1 MGNVP
6 NKIIVNYIDITDLQR
21 INYFYPKKYRGKV
34 WKSVDIFTFFVFL
47 RRVLAYYWQKQ
58 NERNLF
64 LMPNL
69 YIISGCNGAG
79 KTTAS
84 LTVLPET
91 LQCKEFVNCDEIAKG
106 LSPLN
111 PDGAKVAAGRLM
123 LSRIKKLINDK
134 EDFAIETTL
143 AAKSYH
149 ALINKARQEG
159 YKASLIYFW
168 LQSPD
173 LAIQRVAERVK
184 HGGHHVDDS
193 IIRRRYRAG
202 IKNLFHLYC
211 PVVDYFL
218 FIDNSIMPSEVI
230 AEGNI
235 KSIKFYNEEKFKKI
249 RQYDNSNSECQEE

>member
-1 MGNVP
+1 ME
-6 NKIIVNYIDITDLQR
+6 KC
-21 INYFYPKKYRGKV
+21 GKV
-34 WKSVDIFTFFVFL
+34 LTHSHFLYLCSVNWHEICHHKNEQN
-47 RRVLAYYWQKQ
+47 YY
-58 NERNLF
+58 

-84 LTVLPET
+84 LTVLP
-91 LQCKEFVNCDEIAKG
+91 
-106 LSPLN
+106 LN

-123 LSRIKKLINDK
+123 LTCIKKHIADK
-134 EDFAIETTL
+134 VDFAIETTL

-149 ALINKARQEG
+149 SLILKAREQG
-159 YKASLIYFW
+159 YKASLVYFW
-168 LQSPD
+168 LQSPE
-173 LAIQRVAERVK
+173 LAIKRVAERVK
-184 HGGHHVDDS
+184 HGGHHVDDN
-193 IIRRRYRAG
+193 IIRRRYKAG

-218 FIDNSIMPSEVI
+218 FIDNSIMPSEII

>member
-1 MGNVP
+1 MWLFCARVKP
-6 NKIIVNYIDITDLQR
+6 SKTIFLIFSELVSIVQKKIVE
-21 INYFYPKKYRGKV
+21 KCGKV
-34 WKSVDIFTFFVFL
+34 LTYSQKLYLCSVFWHENGRTKRAEI
-47 RRVLAYYWQKQ
+47 QI
-58 NERNLF
+58 

-123 LSRIKKLINDK
+123 LSRIKKLIADK

>member
-1 MGNVP
+1 ME
-6 NKIIVNYIDITDLQR
+6 KC
-21 INYFYPKKYRGKV
+21 GKV
-34 WKSVDIFTFFVFL
+34 LTYSHFLYLCSVIWHEICHHKNEQN
-47 RRVLAYYWQKQ
+47 YY
-58 NERNLF
+58 

-123 LSRIKKLINDK
+123 LTCIKKHIADK
-134 EDFAIETTL
+134 VDFAIETTL

-149 ALINKARQEG
+149 SLIIKAREQG
-159 YKASLIYFW
+159 YKASLVYFW
-168 LQSPD
+168 LQSPE
-173 LAIQRVAERVK
+173 LAIKRVAERVK
-184 HGGHHVDDS
+184 HGGHHVDDN
-193 IIRRRYRAG
+193 IIRRRYKAG

-218 FIDNSIMPSEVI
+218 FIDNSIMPSEII

>member
-1 MGNVP
+1 MEKCGKVLTCSQML
-6 NKIIVNYIDITDLQR
+6 YICRQFWHEKCQLKTSRFLFDAEFIYHIRLQR
-21 INYFYPKKYRGKV
+21 SRKNDRLTDGFARDASMQGV
-34 WKSVDIFTFFVFL
+34 RQL
-47 RRVLAYYWQKQ
+47 RR
-58 NERNLF
+58 NREG
-64 LMPNL
+64 P
-69 YIISGCNGAG
+69 
-79 KTTAS
+79 
-84 LTVLPET
+84 LPA
-91 LQCKEFVNCDEIAKG
+91 Q
-106 LSPLN
+106 

-123 LSRIKKLINDK
+123 LSRIKTLIADK
-134 EDFAIETTL
+134 ADFAIETTL

-149 ALINKARQEG
+149 ALIKKAREEG

-168 LQSPD
+168 LQSPE
-173 LAIQRVAERVK
+173 LAIKRVAERVK

-202 IKNLFHLYC
+202 IKNLFNLYC

-249 RQYDNSNSECQEE
+249 RQYDNSNSECKEE

>member
-1 MGNVP
+1 MNWIFFDFQQI
-6 NKIIVNYIDITDLQR
+6 KRKST
-21 INYFYPKKYRGKV
+21 KKSVEKCGKV
-34 WKSVDIFTFFVFL
+34 LTSSHFLYLCSVIWHEICL
-47 RRVLAYYWQKQ
+47 HRNEQ
-58 NERNLF
+58 NF
-64 LMPNL
+64 YLMPNI

-123 LSRIKKLINDK
+123 LSRIKKLITDK

-149 ALINKARQEG
+149 ALINKARQDG

-168 LQSPD
+168 LQSPE
-173 LAIQRVAERVK
+173 LAIKRVAERVQ

-193 IIRRRYRAG
+193 IIRRRYKAG
-202 IKNLFHLYC
+202 IKNLFNLYC

-218 FIDNSIMPSEVI
+218 FIDNSIMPSEII
-230 AEGNI
+230 AEGSI

>member
-1 MGNVP
+1 MFEINMFDFQLF
-6 NKIIVNYIDITDLQR
+6 NKI
-21 INYFYPKKYRGKV
+21 YPKNIVEKCGKV
-34 WKSVDIFTFFVFL
+34 LTFLQMLYLCGVFWHEICHN
-47 RRVLAYYWQKQ
+47 RNEQ
-58 NERNLF
+58 NDY
-64 LMPNL
+64 LMPSL

-123 LSRIKKLINDK
+123 LSRIKKLIADK
-134 EDFAIETTL
+134 SDFAIETTL

-149 ALINKARQEG
+149 SLIIKAREQG

-168 LQSPD
+168 LQSPE
-173 LAIQRVAERVK
+173 LAIKRVAERVK

-202 IKNLFHLYC
+202 IKNLFGLYC
-211 PVVDYFL
+211 PIVDYFL

>member
-1 MGNVP
+1 MNWIIFDFQP
-6 NKIIVNYIDITDLQR
+6 INQKSTKKIVE
-21 INYFYPKKYRGKV
+21 KCGKV
-34 WKSVDIFTFFVFL
+34 LTHSHFLYLCSVIWHEICL
-47 RRVLAYYWQKQ
+47 HINEQ
-58 NERNLF
+58 NLY
-64 LMPNL
+64 LMPNI

-123 LSRIKKLINDK
+123 LSRIKKLIADK

-173 LAIQRVAERVK
+173 LAIKRVAERVQ

-193 IIRRRYRAG
+193 IIRRRYKAG
-202 IKNLFHLYC
+202 IKNLFNLYC

-230 AEGNI
+230 AEGSI

>member
-1 MGNVP
+1 
-6 NKIIVNYIDITDLQR
+6 
-21 INYFYPKKYRGKV
+21 
-34 WKSVDIFTFFVFL
+34 
-47 RRVLAYYWQKQ
+47 
-58 NERNLF
+58 
-64 LMPNL
+64 MPSL

-123 LSRIKKLINDK
+123 LSRIKTLIADK
-134 EDFAIETTL
+134 ADFAIETTL

-149 ALINKARQEG
+149 ALIKKAREEG

-173 LAIQRVAERVK
+173 LAIKRVAERVK

-193 IIRRRYRAG
+193 IIRRRY
-202 IKNLFHLYC
+202 YC

-249 RQYDNSNSECQEE
+249 RQYDNSNSECKEE

>member
-1 MGNVP
+1 MEKK
-6 NKIIVNYIDITDLQR
+6 KIFVGIFFDYQLFRQKA
-21 INYFYPKKYRGKV
+21 KKKHRGKV
-34 WKSVDIFTFFVFL
+34 WKSVDKSTNVVSL
-47 RRVLAYYWQKQ
+47 QPELARKWQSETSRKP
-58 NERNLF
+58 F

-91 LQCKEFVNCDEIAKG
+91 LQCHEFVNCDEIAKG

-123 LSRIKKLINDK
+123 LSRIKKLISEK
-134 EDFAIETTL
+134 ADFAIETTL

-149 ALINKARQEG
+149 SLIKKAREEG
-159 YKASLIYFW
+159 YKASLVYFW
-168 LQSPD
+168 LQSPE

-202 IKNLFHLYC
+202 IKNLFNLYC
-211 PVVDYFL
+211 PVVDNFL
-218 FIDNSIMPSEVI
+218 FVDNSVMPSEVI

>member
-1 MGNVP
+1 LEIRSN
-6 NKIIVNYIDITDLQR
+6 ILSRQLSLTISLLTTIVQKNIVE
-21 INYFYPKKYRGKV
+21 KCGKV
-34 WKSVDIFTFFVFL
+34 LTYSQILYLCSLFWHENGRT
-47 RRVLAYYWQKQ
+47 
-58 NERNLF
+58 ERAEISF
-64 LMPNL
+64 WMPNL

-123 LSRIKKLINDK
+123 LSRIKKLIADK
-134 EDFAIETTL
+134 ADFAIETTL

-149 ALINKARQEG
+149 SLIIRAREQG
-159 YKASLIYFW
+159 YKSSLIYFW
-168 LQSPD
+168 LQSPE
-173 LAIQRVAERVK
+173 LAIKRVAERVK
-184 HGGHHVDDS
+184 HGGHHVDS
-193 IIRRRYRAG
+193 GIIRRRYRAG
-202 IKNLFHLYC
+202 IKNLFNLYC

-218 FIDNSIMPSEVI
+218 FIDNSVMPSEVI

>member
-1 MGNVP
+1 ME
-6 NKIIVNYIDITDLQR
+6 KC
-21 INYFYPKKYRGKV
+21 GKV
-34 WKSVDIFTFFVFL
+34 LTHSHFLYLCSVNWHEICPHKNEQN
-47 RRVLAYYWQKQ
+47 YY
-58 NERNLF
+58 

-123 LSRIKKLINDK
+123 AKGLSPLNPDGAKVAAGRLMLTCIKKHIADK
-134 EDFAIETTL
+134 VDFAIETTL

-149 ALINKARQEG
+149 SLILKAREQG
-159 YKASLIYFW
+159 YKASLVYFW
-168 LQSPD
+168 LQSPE
-173 LAIQRVAERVK
+173 LAIKRVAERVK
-184 HGGHHVDDS
+184 HGGHHVDDN
-193 IIRRRYRAG
+193 IIRRRYKAG

-218 FIDNSIMPSEVI
+218 FIDNSIMPSEII

>member
-1 MGNVP
+1 MSTKNLS
-6 NKIIVNYIDITDLQR
+6 LQ
-21 INYFYPKKYRGKV
+21 P
-34 WKSVDIFTFFVFL
+34 
-47 RRVLAYYWQKQ
+47 VLARKWQDRTSRIL
-58 NERNLF
+58 N
-64 LMPNL
+64 LMPSL

-123 LSRIKKLINDK
+123 LSRIKTLIADK
-134 EDFAIETTL
+134 ADFAIETTL

-149 ALINKARQEG
+149 ALIKKAREEG

-168 LQSPD
+168 LQSPE
-173 LAIQRVAERVK
+173 LAIKRVAERVK

-202 IKNLFHLYC
+202 IKNLFNLYC

>member
-1 MGNVP
+1 MRVSTDFQP
-6 NKIIVNYIDITDLQR
+6 ITKKLH
-21 INYFYPKKYRGKV
+21 KKYRGKV

-47 RRVLAYYWQKQ
+47 PRVWHEICH
-58 NERNLF
+58 NHTSRNF
-64 LMPNL
+64 YLMPSL

-123 LSRIKKLINDK
+123 LSRIKKLIADK

-149 ALINKARQEG
+149 SLIIKAREQG

-173 LAIQRVAERVK
+173 LAIKRVAERVA

-218 FIDNSIMPSEVI
+218 FIDNSVMPSEII

-235 KSIKFYNEEKFKKI
+235 KSNKFYNEKTFKKI

>member
-1 MGNVP
+1 MLVFF
-6 NKIIVNYIDITDLQR
+6 DFQL
-21 INYFYPKKYRGKV
+21 INGFLSKKCCGKV
-34 WKSVDIFTFFVFL
+34 WKSVECTTKVVSLQPDS
-47 RRVLAYYWQKQ
+47 VLKGPDRTS
-58 NERNLF
+58 RNQF

-111 PDGAKVAAGRLM
+111 PDSAKVAAGRLM
-123 LSRIKKLINDK
+123 LTLIKKHIAEK
-134 EDFAIETTL
+134 VDFAIETTL

-149 ALINKARQEG
+149 SLIIRAREQG
-159 YKASLIYFW
+159 YKASLVYFW
-168 LQSPD
+168 LQSPE

-193 IIRRRYRAG
+193 IIRRRYKAG
-202 IKNLFHLYC
+202 IKNLFNLYC

-218 FIDNSIMPSEVI
+218 FIDNSIMPSEII
-230 AEGNI
+230 AEGSI

-249 RQYDNSNSECQEE
+249 RQYDKSNSECQEE

>member
-1 MGNVP
+1 
-6 NKIIVNYIDITDLQR
+6 
-21 INYFYPKKYRGKV
+21 
-34 WKSVDIFTFFVFL
+34 
-47 RRVLAYYWQKQ
+47 
-58 NERNLF
+58 
-64 LMPNL
+64 MPSL

-123 LSRIKKLINDK
+123 LSRIKKLIADK

-149 ALINKARQEG
+149 SLIIKAREQG

-173 LAIQRVAERVK
+173 LAIKRVAERVA

-218 FIDNSIMPSEVI
+218 FIDEVSSFTKKLMSGLDLSMQRLI
-230 AEGNI
+230 AMRCRHNGSFYLCDADGNI
-235 KSIKFYNEEKFKKI
+235 YTVKAKEVKAMME
-249 RQYDNSNSECQEE
+249 QE

>member
-1 MGNVP
+1 MEKCGKVLTYSHFLYFCGVFGM
-6 NKIIVNYIDITDLQR
+6 KYALTQRAELLFDAEFIYHIRLQR
-21 INYFYPKKYRGKV
+21 SR
-34 WKSVDIFTFFVFL
+34 
-47 RRVLAYYWQKQ
+47 
-58 NERNLF
+58 
-64 LMPNL
+64 
-69 YIISGCNGAG
+69 

-91 LQCKEFVNCDEIAKG
+91 LQCKEFVNCDVIALG

-123 LSRIKKLINDK
+123 LSRIKKLIADK

-149 ALINKARQEG
+149 SLIKKAREEG
-159 YKASLIYFW
+159 YKASLVYFW
-168 LQSPD
+168 LQSPE
-173 LAIQRVAERVK
+173 LAIKRVAERVK

-235 KSIKFYNEEKFKKI
+235 KSTKFYNEEKFKKI
-249 RQYDNSNSECQEE
+249 REYDNSNSECQEE

>member
-1 MGNVP
+1 MEP
-6 NKIIVNYIDITDLQR
+6 IKNKLDYPLIFRTLTETSKKNIVEKCGKLLSEPQKLYLCSRFWHENGSSRRAENY
-21 INYFYPKKYRGKV
+21 
-34 WKSVDIFTFFVFL
+34 
-47 RRVLAYYWQKQ
+47 
-58 NERNLF
+58 F

-123 LSRIKKLINDK
+123 LTCIKKHIADK
-134 EDFAIETTL
+134 VDFAIETTL

-149 ALINKARQEG
+149 SLIIKAREQG
-159 YKASLIYFW
+159 YKTSLVYFW

-184 HGGHHVDDS
+184 HGGHHVEDS

-202 IKNLFHLYC
+202 IKNLFNLYC

-249 RQYDNSNSECQEE
+249 RQYDNSNSESQEE